1 MSGRTVP
8 VAAYQSGGAT
18 VRPMREYALVLMLA
32 LAVTYL
38 LTPVVRRLAVAAG
51 ALATVRDRDVHAIAT
66 PRWGGL
72 AILGGLAAGLQAARH
87 LPALGTVFETGAHN
101 AAAPPLAILSGA
113 AVICLVGAIDDRWEL
128 DALTKL
134 AGQILAAGIT
144 VLQGVQ
150 LYFIPLPQQ
159 AGLALSPEVSAP
171 ITILFI
177 VVTINAVNFIDG
189 LDGLAAGVVAI
200 ASLAFFAYSY
210 QLLVKGNLAVM
221 ATPTLVTALL
231 AGACL
236 GFLPHNFNP
245 AKVFMGDSGSMLIG
259 LVLGGATVSL
269 TGTIAPDQ
277 LNSALPAAFLPI
289 LLPFA
294 VLAVPFADL
303 AMAVLRRTRA
313 GRSPF
318 SPDKL
323 HLHHRLLEIGHSQT
337 RAVPIMYFWAALI
350 SSAMV
355 ALAFSAGWLAVVT
368 IAGGV
373 AVVALVVSSIP
384 RLRTAR
390 RH

>member
-1 MSGRTVP
+1 
-8 VAAYQSGGAT
+8 
-18 VRPMREYALVLMLA
+18 MREYAVVLLVAMV
-32 LAVTYL
+32 VTYL
-38 LTPVVRRLAVAAG
+38 MTPIARRLATVSG
-51 ALATVRDRDVHAIAT
+51 ALAKVRDRDVHAIAT

-72 AILGGLAAGLQAARH
+72 AILAGLAVGMQAARH
-87 LPALGTVFETGAHN
+87 LPALSSVFSSANQN
-101 AAAPPLAILSGA
+101 AAVPPQAILSGA

-150 LYFIPLPQQ
+150 LLFIPVPHHAPL
-159 AGLALSPEVSAP
+159 LLSAEVSAP

-200 ASLAFFAYSY
+200 AALAFFAYSY
-210 QLLVKGNLAVM
+210 GILHESNALVM

-231 AGACL
+231 AGSCL
-236 GFLPHNFNP
+236 GFLPHNFSP
-245 AKVFMGDSGSMLIG
+245 ARIFMGDSGSMLLG

-269 TGTIAPDQ
+269 TGTMGPQELSKFVTFAY
-277 LNSALPAAFLPI
+277 LPI
-289 LLPFA
+289 VLPFA

-303 AMAVLRRTRA
+303 GLAVIRRTWA

-318 SPDKL
+318 APDKL

-337 RAVPIMYFWAALI
+337 RAVLVMYFWAALVGT
-350 SSAMV
+350 AMV
-355 ALAFSAGWLAVVT
+355 SLAFSKGSAWQLIVT
-368 IAGGV
+368 VTASV
-373 AVVALVVSSIP
+373 AVAALLVSNVP
-384 RLRTAR
+384 RLRAAR
-390 RH
+390 RRL

>member
-1 MSGRTVP
+1 
-8 VAAYQSGGAT
+8 
-18 VRPMREYALVLMLA
+18 MREYALVFMLA
-32 LAVTYL
+32 LTVTYL
-38 LTPVVRRLAVAAG
+38 LTPVTRRIAIAAG
-51 ALATVRDRDVHAIAT
+51 ALAKVRDRDVHAIAT

-72 AILGGLAAGLQAARH
+72 AILAGLAVGLQAARH
-87 LPALGTVFETGAHN
+87 LPALSQVFSGGSESAY
-101 AAAPPLAILSGA
+101 APPGAILSGA

-144 VLQGVQ
+144 VLGGVQ
-150 LYFIPLPQQ
+150 LYVLPTP
-159 AGLALSPEVSAP
+159 GHPYLLSPDVSAP
-171 ITILFI
+171 ITVLFI

-200 ASLAFFAYSY
+200 AALAFFAYSY
-210 QLLVKGNLAVM
+210 QLSTHDHLYVM

-245 AKVFMGDSGSMLIG
+245 ARVFMGDSGSMLIG
-259 LVLGGATVSL
+259 LVLGSATITL
-269 TGTIAPDQ
+269 TGSADPGQ
-277 LNSALPAAFLPI
+277 LALVQSGTAFLPV

-303 AMAVLRRTRA
+303 ALAVVRRLVA

-318 SPDKL
+318 SPDKS

-337 RAVPIMYFWAALI
+337 RAVLIMYFWAALVG
-350 SSAMV
+350 SAVV
-355 ALAFSAGWLAVVT
+355 ALAFTSGRLVIVTVAGS
-368 IAGGV
+368 V
-373 AVVALVVSSIP
+373 AVLALLVSNIP
-384 RLRTAR
+384 RLRAAR
-390 RH
+390 RR